1 MRRLLALL
9 FLLAWAPSA
18 QAAEEVTLRGGLH
31 EDYGRLVFDWPREVA
46 YEARITEGTL
56 VITFAAPADFS
67 GAPLRSGLR
76 GYAAAPQRAEDGR
89 GLSFPLNGDAELKH
103 FRIGSKVVL
112 DLRAKPADQPASPA
126 DSVPAEAPQA
136 ADGPAE
142 NLPKVTVRGGRHPE
156 HSRLVFDWPDPVESR
171 LEETPGRLRVVFDR
185 KAAFDLAAV
194 RPEGLPQ
201 IAAVIPEEDGVAV
214 TLPARAKPKLSR
226 SGTKVILDVYGEEG
240 TAAAPKPAAA
250 PPAVEDLT
258 PRPKPKDATAA
269 ALKADAAAKASHA
282 APETARKAPA
292 ESPGETPGEPPRETP
307 DEAADAAAPT
317 PLVPQSM
324 GGTAED
330 APAVSDQVSEA
341 GGAPSPKAG
350 IPAPKSQQDA
360 APAVEAALKAGT
372 DPAASSA
379 AAPAAVAIPEAER
392 GRLEVSVEP
401 VLTFDSSS
409 AQGPTAD
416 RFDPV
421 VLTFEWDRPAGAA
434 AFRRGEN
441 LWLAFNRPPP
451 RDLEKAVA
459 AVAPHLGSVRLLDV
473 PGATVVAIN
482 ALPTVAPRLTRE
494 DNRWVVDLRPRSAL
508 PQKALAAPVVESGDY
523 KRVRFPLSG
532 ADRLLW
538 ATDPDAGDR
547 LVIVPTRGAGMGLT
561 LPYTYPQFRSL
572 QSQQGVILQ
581 PLSASLE
588 VAVTRSG
595 VLVRDAG
602 GLLVTDAEQRRQ
614 ARRPGDAG
622 AGEPRLFDL
631 AAWRR
636 GSLDDFQ
643 ENRGNLMNALLDL
656 TGERLGVGRVDLARF
671 YFAHGFAS
679 ETLGSLRLIEAEHP
693 RLALD
698 PELRL
703 MHAASQLIMQD
714 FQGAAASLAHPSL
727 LGEREAL
734 LWQAVLAAQSE
745 DWEAAASGF
754 AVAESLIDSYPP
766 RVRLKL
772 RLAAAEA
779 FLKSGDT
786 GNATLQLGRL
796 RRHGLSPR
804 QEAQLQVVQ
813 GALQLAK
820 GEAGEARALWTAAR
834 DSRHRPSQARARLA
848 LIDLGLEDGTLSI
861 EDAIAELERL
871 RFAWRGDQFEFTLLR
886 RLAQLYTDEN
896 RHREALYALRQAV
909 TSFPDGPGARDSAQ
923 RMRALFAEIYRGVG
937 DPAVPPLRALA
948 LYQEFKELTP
958 AGAEGDRLIAS
969 LADRLVE
976 VDLLDRAAELLEGQ
990 VRYRLEGEEKAR
1002 IGARL
1007 ALVHLLD
1014 RNPDASL
1021 AALDLSAVDEVDR
1034 GLGMQRRQLRAR
1046 AFSDLN
1052 RPEDAL
1058 ELLEGDDSLD
1068 AETLRADI
1076 HWRLRQWPEAV
1087 GSLSQL
1093 VPLLPP
1099 RRPMTLEESQLVV
1112 NLAVALMLSEKAVEL
1127 EDLNRRYGA
1136 AMAKGP
1142 HGDTFTLLVGDG
1154 EKSAITT
1161 IADELSKVVQAQD
1174 FMANYRERLKDGEL
1188 SQFN

>member
-1 MRRLLALL
+1 MLRRLVLL
-9 FLLAWAPSA
+9 ILLVWAPSA

-31 EDYGRLVFDWPREVA
+31 EDYGRLVFDWPREVG
-46 YEARITEGTL
+46 YEARISEGSL
-56 VITFAAPADFS
+56 VVTFAEPADFS
-67 GAPLRSGLR
+67 GAPLRGGLR

-89 GLSFPLNGDAELKH
+89 GLIFPLNGDAELKH

-112 DLRAKPADQPASPA
+112 DLRAKPASSAGA
-126 DSVPAEAPQA
+126 VPAEAEQA
-136 ADGPAE
+136 AGSSNE
-142 NLPKVTVRGGRHPE
+142 SLPKVTVRGGRHPDY
-156 HSRLVFDWPDPVESR
+156 SRLVFDWPEPVESR

-201 IAAVIPEEDGVAV
+201 IAAVTPEEDGVAV
-214 TLPARAKPKLSR
+214 ILPTKAKPKLSR
-226 SGTKVILDVYGEEG
+226 SGTKVILDVFGAEDAG
-240 TAAAPKPAAA
+240 TASAPKPAGD
-250 PPAVEDLT
+250 PPAVVDLT
-258 PRPKPKDATAA
+258 PRPEPKDAAQSDPTPP
-269 ALKADAAAKASHA
+269 ADAAPQTEAAAKVPDAEA
-282 APETARKAPA
+282 ETARKPSDA
-292 ESPGETPGEPPRETP
+292 TPGEAP
-307 DEAADAAAPT
+307 DEAAPT

-330 APAVSDQVSEA
+330 APAVADQVSEA
-341 GGAPSPKAG
+341 ASAPSSEAVK
-350 IPAPKSQQDA
+350 PAPESPPDTA
-360 APAVEAALKAGT
+360 SAVEAALKAGA
-372 DPAASSA
+372 DPAASPG
-379 AAPAAVAIPEAER
+379 AAPAAAVIPEAER
-392 GRLEVSVEP
+392 GRLEASVEP

-409 AQGPTAD
+409 AQGPTAE

-441 LWLAFNRPPP
+441 LWLAFDRPPP

-494 DNRWVVDLRPRSAL
+494 DNRWIVDLRPRSAL
-508 PQKALAAPVVESGDY
+508 PQRALAAPVVESGDY
-523 KRVRFPLSG
+523 NRVRFPMSG

-561 LPYTYPQFRSL
+561 LPYNYPQFRSL

-581 PLSASLE
+581 PLSAGLE
-588 VAVTRSG
+588 VAVTRTG

-602 GLLVTDAEQRRQ
+602 GLLVSDAEQRRQ
-614 ARRPGDAG
+614 ARRPGDAS
-622 AGEPRLFDL
+622 AAEPRLFDL
-631 AAWRR
+631 VAWRR
-636 GSLDDFQ
+636 GSLENFQ
-643 ENRGNLMNALLDL
+643 ENRGILMNELLDL
-656 TGERLGVGRVDLARF
+656 TGERLGVGRVALARF

-714 FQGAAASLAHPSL
+714 FRGAAASLAHPSL

-754 AVAESLIDSYPP
+754 AVTESLIDSYPP

-779 FLKSGDT
+779 FLRAGDT

-796 RRHGLSPR
+796 RRHGLSPS

-813 GALQLAK
+813 GELQLAK

-848 LIDLGLEDGTLSI
+848 LIDLGLEDGTLTV
-861 EDAIAELERL
+861 EEAIAELERL

-886 RLAQLYTDEN
+886 RLAQLYEDEN

-909 TSFPDGPGARDSAQ
+909 TSFPDSPGARDSAQ
-923 RMRALFAEIYRGVG
+923 RMRALFAEIYRGAG

-1014 RNPDASL
+1014 RNPEGSL

-1087 GSLSQL
+1087 DSLSQL

-1161 IADELSKVVQAQD
+1161 IADELSKVVKAQD

>member
-1 MRRLLALL
+1 MLRRLILL
-9 FLLAWAPSA
+9 ILLAWAPTA

-31 EDYGRLVFDWPREVA
+31 EDYGRLVFDWPREVG
-46 YEARITEGTL
+46 YEARISEGAL
-56 VITFAAPADFS
+56 VITFAEPADFS
-67 GAPLRSGLR
+67 GVPLRSGLR
-76 GYAAAPQRAEDGR
+76 GYAAAPQRAGDGR
-89 GLSFPLNGDAELKH
+89 GLSFPLTGDAELKH

-112 DLRAKPADQPASPA
+112 DLRAKPADPPASPA
-126 DSVPAEAPQA
+126 DSGPAEAEQA
-136 ADGPAE
+136 ADGPDE
-142 NLPKVTVRGGRHPE
+142 SLPNVTVRGGRHSDY
-156 HSRLVFDWPDPVESR
+156 SRLVFDWPEPVESR

-194 RPEGLPQ
+194 RPERLPQ
-201 IAAVIPEEDGVAV
+201 IAAVSPEADGIAV
-214 TLPARAKPKLSR
+214 TLPAKAKPKLSR
-226 SGTKVILDVYGEEG
+226 SGTKVILDVYAHPDS
-240 TAAAPKPAAA
+240 TPAAAPKPADA

-258 PRPKPKDATAA
+258 PRPKPKDAAHAA
-269 ALKADAAAKASHA
+269 PQADAAAKAPDAGSGTVRKT
-282 APETARKAPA
+282 PEEVPEVA
-292 ESPGETPGEPPRETP
+292 PGE
-307 DEAADAAAPT
+307 AAPT

-324 GGTAED
+324 GGRAED
-330 APAVSDQVSEA
+330 APAVADQISEAASAPSAKAATPVSE
-341 GGAPSPKAG
+341 SP
-350 IPAPKSQQDA
+350 PDT

-372 DPAASSA
+372 DPAASPA
-379 AAPAAVAIPEAER
+379 AAPAPSAIPEAER

-409 AQGPTAD
+409 AQGPTAE

-441 LWLAFNRPPP
+441 LWLAFDRPPP

-459 AVAPHLGSVRLLDV
+459 AVAPHLGSLRLLDV
-473 PGATVVAIN
+473 PGATVMTIST
-482 ALPTVAPRLTRE
+482 LPTVAPRLTRE
-494 DNRWVVDLRPRSAL
+494 DNRWIVDLRPRSAL

-561 LPYTYPQFRSL
+561 LPYSYPQFRSL

-588 VAVTRSG
+588 IAVTRSG

-602 GLLVTDAEQRRQ
+602 GLLVSDADERRQ
-614 ARRPGDAG
+614 ARRTGDPDV
-622 AGEPRLFDL
+622 GEPRLFDL

-643 ENRGNLMNALLDL
+643 ENRGLLMNALLDL
-656 TGERLGVGRVDLARF
+656 TGERLGIGRVELARF

-786 GNATLQLGRL
+786 GNAMLQLGRL
-796 RRHGLSPR
+796 RRHALSPR

-848 LIDLGLEDGTLSI
+848 LIDLGLEDGTLSV
-861 EDAIAELERL
+861 EEAIAELERL

-923 RMRALFAEIYRGVG
+923 RMRTLFAEIYRGVG

-958 AGAEGDRLIAS
+958 AGAEGDRLIAG

-1007 ALVHLLD
+1007 ALIHLLD
-1014 RNPDASL
+1014 RNPEASL
-1021 AALDLSAVDEVDR
+1021 TALDLSAVDEIDR

-1052 RPEDAL
+1052 RPQDAL

-1087 GSLSQL
+1087 DSLAQL

-1099 RRPMTLEESQLVV
+1099 RRAMTLEESQLVV

-1161 IADELSKVVQAQD
+1161 IADELSKVVKAQD